1 MLRTHWVL
9 MVMGQSTQRIIGI
22 GVHAGVVDGMAL
34 CRMFNH
40 VVARQGAPHY
50 LSFDNDPLFGYQ
62 RWQVNL
68 RILDV
73 EEIKT
78 VPYTSISHPF
88 VERLIGAVRR
98 ELLDQTM
105 FWNTVDLES
114 KLLAFRDHYNRE
126 RVHSGV
132 GGITPEEA
140 GRRRLRGPRA
150 SEISDGEAIVA
161 VSTSFRPRPEH
172 QFDRDRLE
180 PHRVT
185 VMSGGS
191 SKEPEGAFQDQL
203 PMHGDET
210 RSTHAPFALHSR
222 SIRAPFSGP

>member
-140 GRRRLRGPRA
+140 GRRRAAGPA
-150 SEISDGEAIVA
+150 SLGD
-161 VSTSFRPRPEH
+161 FRWRSH
-172 QFDRDRLE
+172 CRRLY
-180 PHRVT
+180 
-185 VMSGGS
+185 
-191 SKEPEGAFQDQL
+191 KL
-203 PMHGDET
+203 P
-210 RSTHAPFALHSR
+210 AA
-222 SIRAPFSGP
+222 A